1 MYRAAKYPRKL
12 WEIDHATGKAI
23 HWSPDTGKQED
34 GVFSTDQGFW
44 DAYRTTY
51 SWLALLFPERFA
63 ESMQGWLMRFEES
76 GWVPQ
81 WAHPGS
87 NGGMTGTMS
96 DVRWPPLMVSDCVRL
111 RLLAS
116 ECV

>member
-34 GVFSTDQGFW
+34 VVFSTDQGFW

-81 WAHPGS
+81 WAHPGITRRDTQS
-87 NGGMTGTMS
+87 QNHALCSPFDNGHITPHEGA
-96 DVRWPPLMVSDCVRL
+96 LH
-111 RLLAS
+111 
-116 ECV
+116 